1 MNMNSSKTSLR
12 KHFNEK
18 YFEFLNFLETL
29 IVTDE
34 KSKMFKSF
42 YSKNVMM
49 RKANPSFFIK
59 KWYVSITVP
68 YYQQIMNDNIEFFLN
83 KDNFIHTIKND
94 SMISKNDYEK
104 FQMEKNLQGCI
115 QDYDKMSEDQQDL
128 LISSIK
134 NLTMICILYFKK

>member
-1 MNMNSSKTSLR
+1 MSKSSLR

-29 IVTDE
+29 IVTNE

-42 YSKNVMM
+42 YKKNTMM